1 MTRNRKEIERVFRA
15 YKGVVYGLACSM
27 LRSSALADDVT
38 QESFIAFCQCEH
50 EFGSEE
56 HLKNWLLKVA
66 ANKCRN
72 VLKHQARHPY
82 VALSDNTASVE
93 QALETKANEE
103 RQVAS
108 KSKVLW
114 KHVEALPDKL
124 RAVVYL
130 RYAAD
135 IGGHQIASVLG
146 ISETAVYTRLHR
158 ARALLKDSLEKEA
171 SE

>member
-93 QALETKANEE
+93 QALETKAIED
-103 RQVAS
+103 
-108 KSKVLW
+108 KSPPKA
-114 KHVEALPDKL
+114 K
-124 RAVVYL
+124 YS
-130 RYAAD
+130 
-135 IGGHQIASVLG
+135 GN
-146 ISETAVYTRLHR
+146 T
-158 ARALLKDSLEKEA
+158 
-171 SE
+171 